1 MLEAKGLFA
10 VHVPS
15 SMLHEEYR
23 EGAYKVLRICRL

>member
-23 EGAYKVLRICRL
+23 EEAYKVLRICRL